1 MVFGF
6 VLYFVTHGR
15 TDDGR
20 RKRSETK
27 HETNDQRITMMM
39 MAALRATTTTTTKGT
54 TMMLGRETMRV
65 GMRRAKKTPIG
76 GVRAGAVGGGN
87 DPRRGMASE
96 SSAAAAFSP
105 QGSRTPV
112 MRKKR
117 GVNEPLV
124 FPPAYSYPL
133 ASGTASPM
141 LAVRM
146 MDFEDTMR
154 DFMDA
159 FMRDPF
165 GAGLTGG
172 GPLLRGDKIPAK
184 TELAKPMD
192 VGASF
197 SSFFI
202 VAS

>member
-1 MVFGF
+1 MV
-6 VLYFVTHGR
+6 
-15 TDDGR
+15 
-20 RKRSETK
+20 TK
-27 HETNDQRITMMM
+27 S
-39 MAALRATTTTTTKGT
+39 AK
-54 TMMLGRETMRV
+54 
-65 GMRRAKKTPIG
+65 KKTPVG
-76 GVRAGAVGGGN
+76 AVRAAAGGGN
-87 DPRRGMASE
+87 DPMRGMASE
-96 SSAAAAFSP
+96 SSAAASP
-105 QGSRTPV
+105 GSRTPV

-117 GVNEPLV
+117 GMSEPLV

-141 LAVRM
+141 LASRL

-202 VAS
+202 GAS

>member
-1 MVFGF
+1 
-6 VLYFVTHGR
+6 
-15 TDDGR
+15 
-20 RKRSETK
+20 
-27 HETNDQRITMMM
+27 MMM
-39 MAALRATTTTTTKGT
+39 MAALRATTTTTTRKGT
-54 TMMLGRETMRV
+54 TMMLGRETMR
-65 GMRRAKKTPIG
+65 MATRSAKKKTPVG
-76 GVRAGAVGGGN
+76 AVRAAAGGGN
-87 DPRRGMASE
+87 DPMRGMASE
-96 SSAAAAFSP
+96 SAAASA
-105 QGSRTPV
+105 PV

-117 GVNEPLV
+117 GMSEPLV

-141 LAVRM
+141 LASRL

-202 VAS
+202 GAS

>member
-1 MVFGF
+1 MA
-6 VLYFVTHGR
+6 T
-15 TDDGR
+15 
-20 RKRSETK
+20 RS
-27 HETNDQRITMMM
+27 
-39 MAALRATTTTTTKGT
+39 
-54 TMMLGRETMRV
+54 
-65 GMRRAKKTPIG
+65 AKKTPVG
-76 GVRAGAVGGGN
+76 AARARAAAGGGGN
-87 DPRRGMASE
+87 DPMRGMGSE
-96 SSAAAAFSP
+96 SSAAAAAA
-105 QGSRTPV
+105 GSRTPV

-141 LAVRM
+141 LASRL

-202 VAS
+202 GAS

>member
-1 MVFGF
+1 
-6 VLYFVTHGR
+6 
-15 TDDGR
+15 
-20 RKRSETK
+20 
-27 HETNDQRITMMM
+27 M
-39 MAALRATTTTTTKGT
+39 MAALRATTTTTTTATTTG
-54 TMMLGRETMRV
+54 TMMLGRKTMR
-65 GMRRAKKTPIG
+65 MATATAKKTPVG
-76 GVRAGAVGGGN
+76 AVRAAAGGGN
-87 DPRRGMASE
+87 DPMRGMAGE
-96 SSAAAAFSP
+96 SASSSVP
-105 QGSRTPV
+105 PGSRTPV

-117 GVNEPLV
+117 GMNEPLV

-141 LAVRM
+141 LASRL

-159 FMRDPF
+159 FMQDPF
-165 GAGLTGG
+165 GAGLIGG
-172 GPLLRGDKIPAK
+172 APRLHGDKIPAK

-197 SSFFI
+197 SSSFI

>member
-1 MVFGF
+1 M
-6 VLYFVTHGR
+6 
-15 TDDGR
+15 
-20 RKRSETK
+20 
-27 HETNDQRITMMM
+27 MMM
-39 MAALRATTTTTTKGT
+39 MAALRATTTTTTRKGT
-54 TMMLGRETMRV
+54 TMMLGRETMR
-65 GMRRAKKTPIG
+65 MATKSAKKKTPVG
-76 GVRAGAVGGGN
+76 AVRAAAGGGN
-87 DPRRGMASE
+87 DPMRGMASE
-96 SSAAAAFSP
+96 SSAAASP
-105 QGSRTPV
+105 GSRTPV

-117 GVNEPLV
+117 GMSEPLV

-141 LAVRM
+141 LASRL

-202 VAS
+202 GAS